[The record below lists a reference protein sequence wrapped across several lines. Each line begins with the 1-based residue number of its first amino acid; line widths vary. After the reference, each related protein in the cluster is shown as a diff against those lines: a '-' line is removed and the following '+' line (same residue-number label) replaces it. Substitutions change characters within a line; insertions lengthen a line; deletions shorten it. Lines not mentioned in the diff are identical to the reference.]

1 MLHTVERVNGP
12 VLWANMHLLFW
23 LSLARFSTSWMDETH
38 GAAAPT
44 ALYGFTLLMP
54 GVAYRLLQD
63 AIIRLHGT
71 EHSLAQAVGQDW
83 KGWLSLAGYCTAIAA
98 AFSNLGSAGRSMHS
112 LPSSG
117 SSRTAESSVSWSPQT
132 GPKANSPGLRATQSG
147 AVTE

>member
-98 AFSNLGSAGRSMHS
+98 AFFQ
-112 LPSSG
+112 PWI
-117 SSRTAESSVSWSPQT
+117 SWTIYALVAVVWFIPDRRIERVVVTSD
-132 GPKANSPGLRATQSG
+132 RA
-147 AVTE
+147 